1 MDTSGFVFSPKRFGR
16 SAAACV
22 YVVGNPN
29 GTLEAPNGTLG
40 IDAASGDIYQNTDG
54 GTTWVLYAGGGGGG
68 GDITAVVAGTNMT
81 GGATS
86 GSATLNLDTEVTG
99 LERVQI
105 ANVDGDPLQ
114 IYTTTIALAGDGG
127 GPDIENLG
135 TYDCTAAARTA
146 TACFIGGYAT
156 KSAGSET
163 FINRGLVLDCD
174 SSSNG
179 EDIPLSTA
187 RGNVRLCR
195 TNGSVFIGAGAGAAN
210 LRADVTAT
218 NADITYGDR
227 SEFVSGMYLGTD
239 ADADTIAYVGLYA
252 STPDSQGPGFNL
264 DVSVGNLQTGYIKG
278 EAGSLSFTLLGADD
292 KLGYFDAAPVVKQT
306 GVTARAALET
316 YGLLSSGVPDAGATV
331 HLDGGDGTTPVA
343 IPVTASLVFIS
354 APDAEIEEEATF
366 TLGDGPAYDH
376 VIQIVKANMFTSL
389 PSVFVQF
396 TGECAP
402 LPGNL
407 TGKYESDG
415 TTRNGSITAAWSAT
429 NESWFIAQ
437 STNFVNAG

>member
-22 YVVGNPN
+22 YVVGNPS
-29 GTLEAPNGTLG
+29 GTLEAPQGTLG
-40 IDAASGDIYQNTDG
+40 VDAATGDIYQNTDG

-86 GSATLNLDTEVTG
+86 GSATLNLDTEVMG
-99 LERVQI
+99 LEKVQI
-105 ANVDGDPLQ
+105 ANADADPLQ
-114 IYTTTIALAGDGG
+114 IYTTTIAHAGNGG

-135 TYDCTAAARTA
+135 TYDCTAAPRQA
-146 TACFIGGYAT
+146 TACFIGGYAR
-156 KSAGSET
+156 KSGGAEAFT
-163 FINRGLVLDCD
+163 NRGLRLDCD
-174 SSSNG
+174 SQGDG
-179 EDIPLSTA
+179 EDIALLTG
-187 RGNVRLCR
+187 RGNVRLCQ
-195 TNGSVFIGAGAGAAN
+195 TSGFCTVG
-210 LRADVTAT
+210 AT
-218 NADITYGDR
+218 NKLKLAVVGDQTDISHGNTALCSAGVYA
-227 SEFVSGMYLGTD
+227 GTD
-239 ADADTIAYVGLYA
+239 ATGLAQSYGGIYAALTPGTGPYMNFEVTAAAQAVTLAGGNGVCSIKVG
-252 STPDSQGPGFNL
+252 
-264 DVSVGNLQTGYIKG
+264 K
-278 EAGSLSFTLLGADD
+278 ADD
-292 KLGYFDAAPVVKQT
+292 KLGFFDAAAVVKQT
-306 GVTARAALET
+306 AVTARAALET

-331 HLDGGDGTTPVA
+331 HLDGGDGSTPVA

-437 STNFVNAG
+437 STNFENA